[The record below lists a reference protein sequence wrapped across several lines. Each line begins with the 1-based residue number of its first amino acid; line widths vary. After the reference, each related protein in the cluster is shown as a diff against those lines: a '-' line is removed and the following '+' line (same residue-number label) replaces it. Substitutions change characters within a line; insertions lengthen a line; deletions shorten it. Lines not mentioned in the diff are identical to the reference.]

1 MNAAVLIASR
11 DLRDRTRLFLI
22 AAAMA
27 VIPFA
32 SALAVRQNRQVA
44 IATVACFLAAAYTG
58 ALAVALGVS
67 AIGRELTEKRL
78 SFFFAKP
85 VSAAS
90 IWIGKAAAGIVTWL
104 GAFAIIVL
112 PAYLLA
118 NDGWREYWTVGG
130 SGITIYTLISSA
142 VLFFG
147 SHAASTMLRSRSA
160 LVAVDFALL
169 ALMLLAIFAMTRPIL
184 LGGGLDVVL
193 SMLLVIGVAMML
205 ILIVAPVWQLARG
218 RIDPRRNH
226 ASFSTVLWS
235 GAAVVVIIAAGFAW
249 WVVSPPLAGIVP
261 YTIEQSPSGRWIAIS
276 GDSPNRGSYVAS
288 FLVDSTSGHRERMA
302 TPWGNSQISNDGR
315 TMVWLESDEL
325 LPRRGVFR
333 VHTRALE
340 AGSEQRAT
348 SLTITSPRHRLL
360 SHDGSRFAVITGN
373 KLEVYEV
380 ETGRLL
386 GAATGI
392 VDARWSK
399 LFFAG
404 PDVVRVL
411 QGYRAG
417 TQRFRIQEFEVTRKK
432 LSTTADWPSRLSRL
446 PNSYYSANVTRDG
459 SRIFIREEGTIH
471 DARTGAVLMTLP
483 IQPKSPF
490 FSSMLPDGS
499 VIVTRDAKLYQIDAK
514 GALVRETPIP
524 VPHAGVA
531 GQVGASKI
539 LLSRGGPDRQEWRL
553 MLVDLRTGKVDA
565 ELPGH
570 LTALGWSDS
579 TMPQFTEDATIV
591 AMDGKREL
599 VSWDLKSGAKRPFPS

>member
-11 DLRDRTRLFLI
+11 DLRDRSRLFLI

-118 NDGWREYWTVGG
+118 NDGWREYWTAGG
-130 SGITIYTLISSA
+130 SGITVYTLISSA

-169 ALMLLAIFAMTRPIL
+169 ALMLVAIFAMTRPIL

-193 SMLLVIGVAMML
+193 TMLLVIGVAMML

-235 GAAVVVIIAAGFAW
+235 GAAVVVLIAAGFAW
-249 WVVSPPLAGIVP
+249 WVISPPLAGIVP
-261 YTIEQSPSGRWIAIS
+261 YTVEQSPSGRWIAIS

-288 FLVDSTSGHRERMA
+288 FLVDSTSGHRERVA
-302 TPWGNSQISNDGR
+302 TPWGNSRISNDGR

-325 LPRRGVFR
+325 WPRKGTMR

-340 AGSEQRAT
+340 AGSKPQAT
-348 SLTITSPRHRLL
+348 TLTIGNPWESRL
-360 SHDGSRFAVITGN
+360 SDDGSRLAVIAGD
-373 KLEVYEV
+373 KLEVYETG
-380 ETGRLL
+380 TGRLL
-386 GAATGI
+386 GAATGATKG
-392 VDARWSK
+392 ARWSK

-404 PDVVRVL
+404 PNAVRII
-411 QGYRAG
+411 QSYRAG
-417 TQRFRIQEFEVTRKK
+417 TERYRILELDLTQRK

-446 PNSYYSANVTRDG
+446 PNSHFSVNVTRDG
-459 SRIFIREEGTIH
+459 SRIFIREEGAVH

-483 IQPKSPF
+483 TQPRGPF
-490 FSSMLPDGS
+490 FSAMLRDGTT
-499 VIVTRDAKLYQIDAK
+499 IVTRDSKLYQFDAS
-514 GALVRETPIP
+514 GALIREMPIP
-524 VPHAGVA
+524 VPQAGVA

-539 LLSRGGPDRQEWRL
+539 LLSRSGRSEWQL
-553 MLVDLRTGKVDA
+553 LLVDLATGKVDA
-565 ELPGH
+565 ALPGCVS
-570 LTALGWSDS
+570 ALGWNE
-579 TMPQFTEDATIV
+579 TMVPQFTDDATIV
-591 AMDGKREL
+591 AMDGTREL
-599 VSWDLKSGAKRPFPS
+599 VLWDLKSGTKRPFPS